1 MSFSRKIS
9 GADIIDSC
17 MTTDVVTLY
26 SFNKSWDFL
35 DHEDFNPRWHR
46 MIKANGDVHLIKHFP
61 FILPLVQSLPDP
73 IIRVMDYLLNS
84 DLMLIMDWQK
94 VIPLVFFVSALL
106 TFSGHEA

>member
-1 MSFSRKIS
+1 
-9 GADIIDSC
+9 

-61 FILPLVQSLPDP
+61 FIMPLVQSLPDP
-73 IIRVMDYLLNS
+73 IVKAVDYLLDS
-84 DLMLIMDWQK
+84 DLMLIMNWQK
-94 VIPLVFFVSALL
+94 VIAPPLLL
-106 TFSGHEA
+106 TTLLTSQGHEA